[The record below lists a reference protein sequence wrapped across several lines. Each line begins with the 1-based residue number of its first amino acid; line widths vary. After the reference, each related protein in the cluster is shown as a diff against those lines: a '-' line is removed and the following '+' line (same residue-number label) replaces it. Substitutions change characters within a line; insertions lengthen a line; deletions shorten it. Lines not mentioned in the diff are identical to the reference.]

1 MNYKH
6 LSQHERYQIYALLRA
21 GHTQTKIANI
31 LQRHKSTISRELKL
45 GTGSKNYRPKQA
57 CALAVKRGKNSRNAR
72 QIAPWVLSVAMHML
86 KLEFSP
92 EQIAGKLPISHE
104 TLYLRIYADQARQG
118 QLYKHLRC
126 QKKRRKRYGK
136 GHERRGQIMGRRS
149 IEERPVHIENRSQI
163 GHWEADTVIGVNH
176 KHAIVTLVERK
187 SGYGLIAKVQN
198 KTAKLVSKAIVK
210 LLEPFKAK
218 VKTLTYDNGK
228 EFAKH
233 AWIDKKL
240 SSTGYFA
247 RPYCSWQ
254 RGSNENFN
262 GLLRQYVP
270 KKRSM
275 STVTDEEITMIQNRL
290 NYRPR
295 KRLGFKTPHEVFHQS
310 LNRVALRD

>member
-6 LSQHERYQIYALLRA
+6 LSQNERYQIYALLRA
-21 GHTQTKIANI
+21 GHTQTKIASI
-31 LQRHKSTISRELKL
+31 LGRHKSTISRELKL
-45 GTGSKNYRPKQA
+45 GTGLCNYRPKQA
-57 CALAVKRGKNSRNAR
+57 CALAAKRAKSSRNAS
-72 QIAPWVLSVAMHML
+72 QIAPWVLNMARYML
-86 KLEFSP
+86 NLQWSP
-92 EQIAGKLPISHE
+92 VQIAGKLPISHE
-104 TLYLRIYADQARQG
+104 TLYLRIYADQAHKG
-118 QLYKHLRC
+118 QLYKNLRC

-136 GHERRGQIMGRRS
+136 GHERRGQIVGRRS
-149 IEERPVHIENRSQI
+149 IEQRPAHIESRSQI

-176 KHAIVTLVERK
+176 KQAIVTLVERK
-187 SGYGLIAKVQN
+187 SGYAVIAKVQN

-218 VKTLTYDNGK
+218 VQTLTYDNGK

-262 GLLRQYVP
+262 GVLRQYVP
-270 KKRSM
+270 KKRSL

-290 NYRPR
+290 NHRPR
-295 KRLGFKTPHEVFHQS
+295 KRLGFKTPYEVFHQS
-310 LNRVALRD
+310 LNRVALRA

>member
-6 LSQHERYQIYALLRA
+6 LSQNERYQIYALLRA
-21 GHTQTKIANI
+21 GHTQTKIASI
-31 LQRHKSTISRELKL
+31 LGRHKSTISRELKL
-45 GTGSKNYRPKQA
+45 GTGLCNYRPKQA
-57 CALAVKRGKNSRNAR
+57 CALAAKRAKSSRNAS
-72 QIAPWVLSVAMHML
+72 QIAPWVLNMASYML
-86 KLEFSP
+86 NLQWSP
-92 EQIAGKLPISHE
+92 VQIAGKLPISHE
-104 TLYLRIYADQARQG
+104 TLYLRIYADQAHKG
-118 QLYKHLRC
+118 QLYKNLRC

-136 GHERRGQIMGRRS
+136 GHERRGQIVGRRS
-149 IEERPVHIENRSQI
+149 IEQRPAHIESRSQI

-176 KHAIVTLVERK
+176 KQAIVTLVERK
-187 SGYGLIAKVQN
+187 SGYAVIAKVQN
-198 KTAKLVSKAIVK
+198 KTAKLVSKAVVK

-270 KKRSM
+270 KKRLM

-290 NYRPR
+290 NHRPR

-310 LNRVALRD
+310 LNRVALRA

>member
-6 LSQHERYQIYALLRA
+6 LSHHERYQIYALLRA
-21 GHTQTKIANI
+21 GQTQSKIASI
-31 LQRHKSTISRELKL
+31 LGRHKSTISRELKL
-45 GTGSKNYRPKQA
+45 GTGLCNYRPKQA
-57 CALAVKRGKNSRNAR
+57 CALAAKRAKSSRNAS
-72 QIAPWVLSVAMHML
+72 QIAPWVLTMASHML
-86 KLEFSP
+86 NLQWSP
-92 EQIAGKLPISHE
+92 VQIAGKLPISHE
-104 TLYLRIYADQARQG
+104 TLYLRIYADQAHKG
-118 QLYKHLRC
+118 QLYKNLRC
-126 QKKRRKRYGK
+126 QKKRRKRYGA
-136 GHERRGQIMGRRS
+136 GYERRGQIIGRRS
-149 IEERPVHIENRSQI
+149 IAERPAHIESRSQI

-176 KHAIVTLVERK
+176 QQAIVTLVERK
-187 SGYGLIAKVQN
+187 SGYAVIAKVQN

-233 AWIDKKL
+233 AWVDKKL

-270 KKRSM
+270 KKRLM

-290 NYRPR
+290 NHRPR
-295 KRLGFKTPHEVFHQS
+295 KRLGFKSPHEVFHQS
-310 LNRVALRD
+310 LNRVALRA

>member
-21 GHTQTKIANI
+21 GQTQSKIASI
-31 LQRHKSTISRELKL
+31 LGRHKSTVSRELKH

-57 CALAVKRGKNSRNAR
+57 CAFAAQRAKNSRNAT
-72 QIAPWVLSVAMHML
+72 QIAPWVLTMAIHML
-86 KLEFSP
+86 NLQWSP
-92 EQIAGKLPISHE
+92 VQIAGKLPISHE
-104 TLYLRIYADQARQG
+104 TLYLRIYADKAQSG

-136 GHERRGQIMGRRS
+136 GQDRRGQIIGRRC
-149 IEERPVHIENRSQI
+149 IEERPAHVENRSQV
-163 GHWEADTVIGVNH
+163 GHWEVDTVIGVNH
-176 KHAIVTLVERK
+176 KQAIVTLVERK
-187 SGYGLIAKVQN
+187 SGFGLIAKVQN

-210 LLEPFKAK
+210 LLEPYKAR

-228 EFAKH
+228 EFARH

-270 KKRSM
+270 KKRAM
-275 STVTDEEITMIQNRL
+275 ATVTDEEITMIQNRL

-295 KRLGFKTPHEVFHQS
+295 KRLGFKSPHEVFQLS

>member
-6 LSQHERYQIYALLRA
+6 LSQNERYQIYALLRA
-21 GHTQTKIANI
+21 GHTQTKIASI
-31 LQRHKSTISRELKL
+31 LGRHKSTISRELKL
-45 GTGSKNYRPKQA
+45 GTGLCNYRPKQA
-57 CALAVKRGKNSRNAR
+57 CALAAKRAKSSRNAS
-72 QIAPWVLSVAMHML
+72 QIAPWVLNMARYML
-86 KLEFSP
+86 NLQWSP
-92 EQIAGKLPISHE
+92 VQIADKLPISHE
-104 TLYLRIYADQARQG
+104 TLYLRIYADQAHKG
-118 QLYKHLRC
+118 QLYKNLRC

-136 GHERRGQIMGRRS
+136 GHERRGQIVGRRS
-149 IEERPVHIENRSQI
+149 IEQRPAHIESRSQI

-176 KHAIVTLVERK
+176 KQAIVTLVERK
-187 SGYGLIAKVQN
+187 SGYAVIAKVQN
-198 KTAKLVSKAIVK
+198 KTAKLVSKAVVK

-270 KKRSM
+270 KKRLM

-290 NYRPR
+290 NHRPR

-310 LNRVALRD
+310 LNRVALRA

>member
-6 LSQHERYQIYALLRA
+6 LSQNERYQIYALLRA
-21 GHTQTKIANI
+21 GQTQTKIASI
-31 LQRHKSTISRELKL
+31 LGRHKSTISRELKL
-45 GTGSKNYRPKQA
+45 GSGLCSYRPKQA
-57 CALAVKRGKNSRNAR
+57 CALAAKRAKSSRNAT
-72 QIAPWVLSVAMHML
+72 QIAPWVMDMASYML
-86 KLEFSP
+86 NLQWSP

-104 TLYLRIYADQARQG
+104 TLYLRIYADQAHKG
-118 QLYKHLRC
+118 ELYKNLRC
-126 QKKRRKRYGK
+126 QKKCRKRYGT
-136 GHERRGQIMGRRS
+136 GYERRGQIIGRRS
-149 IEERPVHIENRSQI
+149 IEERPAHIEDRSQI

-176 KHAIVTLVERK
+176 KQAIVTLVERK
-187 SGYGLIAKVQN
+187 SGYAVIAKVQN
-198 KTAKLVSKAIVK
+198 KTAKLVSKSIVK
-210 LLEPFKAK
+210 LLEPYKAK

-270 KKRSM
+270 KKRLM

-310 LNRVALRD
+310 LNRVALRG

>member
-6 LSQHERYQIYALLRA
+6 LSQNERYQIYALLRA
-21 GHTQTKIANI
+21 GHTQTKIASI
-31 LQRHKSTISRELKL
+31 LGRHKSTISRELKL
-45 GTGSKNYRPKQA
+45 GTGLCNYRPKQA
-57 CALAVKRGKNSRNAR
+57 CALAAKRAKSSRNAS
-72 QIAPWVLSVAMHML
+72 QIAPWVLNMARYML
-86 KLEFSP
+86 NLQWSP
-92 EQIAGKLPISHE
+92 VQIAGKLPISHE
-104 TLYLRIYADQARQG
+104 TLYLRIYADQAHKG
-118 QLYKHLRC
+118 QLYKNLRC

-136 GHERRGQIMGRRS
+136 GHERRGQIVGRRS
-149 IEERPVHIENRSQI
+149 IEQRPAHIESRSQI

-176 KHAIVTLVERK
+176 KQAIVTLVERK
-187 SGYGLIAKVQN
+187 SGYAVIAKVQN
-198 KTAKLVSKAIVK
+198 KTAKLVSKAVVK

-228 EFAKH
+228 EFVKH

-270 KKRSM
+270 KKRLM

-290 NYRPR
+290 NHRPR

-310 LNRVALRD
+310 LNRVALRA

>member
-6 LSQHERYQIYALLRA
+6 LSQNERYQIYALLRA
-21 GHTQTKIANI
+21 GQTQTKIASI
-31 LQRHKSTISRELKL
+31 LGRHKSTISRELKL
-45 GTGSKNYRPKQA
+45 GSGLCSYRPKQA
-57 CALAVKRGKNSRNAR
+57 CALAAKRAKSSRNAT
-72 QIAPWVLSVAMHML
+72 QIAPWVLDMASYML
-86 KLEFSP
+86 NLQWSP

-104 TLYLRIYADQARQG
+104 TLYLRIYADQAHKG
-118 QLYKHLRC
+118 ELYKNLRC
-126 QKKRRKRYGK
+126 QKKCRKRYGT
-136 GHERRGQIMGRRS
+136 GYERRGQIIGRRS
-149 IEERPVHIENRSQI
+149 IEERPAHIEDRSQI

-187 SGYGLIAKVQN
+187 SGYAVIAKVQN
-198 KTAKLVSKAIVK
+198 KTAKLVSKSIVK
-210 LLEPFKAK
+210 LLEPYKAK

-270 KKRSM
+270 KKRLM

-310 LNRVALRD
+310 LNRVALRA

>member
-6 LSQHERYQIYALLRA
+6 LSQNERYQIYALLRA
-21 GHTQTKIANI
+21 GHTQTNIASI
-31 LQRHKSTISRELKL
+31 LGRHKSTISRELKL
-45 GTGSKNYRPKQA
+45 GTGLCNYRPKQA
-57 CALAVKRGKNSRNAR
+57 CALAAKRAKSSRNAS
-72 QIAPWVLSVAMHML
+72 QIAPWVLNMASYML
-86 KLEFSP
+86 NLQWSP
-92 EQIAGKLPISHE
+92 VQIAGKLPISHE
-104 TLYLRIYADQARQG
+104 TLYLRIYADQAHKG
-118 QLYKHLRC
+118 QLYKNLRC

-136 GHERRGQIMGRRS
+136 GHERRGQIVGRRS
-149 IEERPVHIENRSQI
+149 IEQRPAHIESRSQI

-176 KHAIVTLVERK
+176 KQAIVTLVERK
-187 SGYGLIAKVQN
+187 SGYAVIAKVQN

-270 KKRSM
+270 KKRLM

-290 NYRPR
+290 NHRPR
-295 KRLGFKTPHEVFHQS
+295 KRLGFKTPYEVFHQS
-310 LNRVALRD
+310 LNRVALRA

>member
-21 GHTQTKIANI
+21 GQTQSKIASI
-31 LQRHKSTISRELKL
+31 LGRHKSTVSRELKL
-45 GTGSKNYRPKQA
+45 GTGLCSYRPKQA
-57 CALAVKRGKNSRNAR
+57 CEKAAQRAINSRNATL
-72 QIAPWVLSVAMHML
+72 IAPWVMNMACHML
-86 KLEFSP
+86 NLQWSP
-92 EQIAGKLPISHE
+92 VQIAGKLPISHE
-104 TLYLRIYADQARQG
+104 ALYLRIYAEKAQGG
-118 QLYKHLRC
+118 QLFKSLRC
-126 QKKRRKRYGK
+126 QKRNRKRYGS
-136 GHERRGQIMGRRS
+136 GYDRRGQIIGRRP
-149 IEERPVHIENRSQI
+149 IEQRPQHVEHRKQI

-198 KTAKLVSKAIVK
+198 KTAESVSKAIVK
-210 LLEPFKAK
+210 LLEPFKAR
-218 VKTLTYDNGK
+218 VKTLTYDNGT

-233 AWIDKKL
+233 AWVDKKL

-247 RPYCSWQ
+247 KPYCSWQ

-270 KKRSM
+270 KKRSL
-275 STVTDEEITMIQNRL
+275 STVTNEEITMIQNRL

-295 KRLGFKTPHEVFHQS
+295 KRLGFKSPHEVFHQS
-310 LNRVALRD
+310 LNRVALRA